1 MTSSIALLVLAAPLA
16 FVVAT
21 TTAWRSPGSRP
32 TLVKRTIRGAAYVGL
47 FVAAAGAGLTIW
59 HGPVMSP
66 TLGWEGLGLSTR
78 LDPLSMVMLCMI
90 SLLAVLIVRYSINYL
105 EGDDRHG
112 DFLGRLATTIAAVEV
127 LVVAGNLLLLV
138 GAWIAMSLSLYRL
151 LIFYPERPDAVLAAR
166 KKFIATRIG
175 DAFLITAAGLL
186 YTHFGTGDLG
196 EIFAGMEAAGAAGW
210 AFGPVS
216 IAALGIAVAAALM
229 SAQFPTHGWL
239 VEVMETPTPVSALL
253 HAGILN
259 AGPFLVVRFAF
270 VVDGATLAQ
279 SLLILVGG
287 FTALFA
293 SSALLPQPAIKKALG
308 YSSGAHMGFMLMVC
322 GFGVYPAVILHLVAH
337 SFYKAHAFLSSGSV
351 VDEARAEKVALP
363 RRLGQPLRILGSM
376 AIAIG
381 VYVGFAL
388 LWGINPLHE
397 PAILAIGVILVMGLA
412 QIIAPALDSD
422 GPFVGTLRACGLAV
436 VVATA
441 FFSLEAGA
449 AALLHTQFPAMTAP
463 NPTRLALIGLIPV
476 VFGTAVFLQML
487 GPTLADRAWRRRFVI
502 HLRNGFYANAWFE
515 RLVGA
520 LRTGA
525 PKQPSSMT
533 P

>member
-1 MTSSIALLVLAAPLA
+1 MTSLLSLIVLGAPLA
-16 FVVAT
+16 FAAT
-21 TTAWRSPGSRP
+21 AALAWIAPGSRP
-32 TLVKRTIRGAAYVGL
+32 RMMKQAIRGAASLGL
-47 FVAAAGAGLTIW
+47 FVAGIGAILTIQN
-59 HGPVMSP
+59 GLLLSP
-66 TLGWEGLGLSTR
+66 LLGWQGLGLSIR
-78 LDPLSMVMLCMI
+78 LDPLSIVMFCMI
-90 SLLAVLIVRYSINYL
+90 SLLAILIIQYSINYL

-112 DFLGRLATTIAAVEV
+112 VFLGRLAATIAAVEI
-127 LVVAGNLLLLV
+127 LVVSGNLLLMV

-151 LIFYPERPDAVLAAR
+151 LVFYPERPGAILAAR

-175 DAFLITAAGLL
+175 DLFLIAAAALL
-186 YTHFGTGDLG
+186 YVRFGTGEL
-196 EIFAGMEAAGAAGW
+196 EQIFAGMEAAGAAGW
-210 AFGPVS
+210 SFGAVGL
-216 IAALGIAVAAALM
+216 AALGIAVAAALM

-259 AGPFLVVRFAF
+259 AGPFLVARFAF

-279 SLLILVGG
+279 TVLILIGG

-293 SSALLPQPAIKKALG
+293 SSSLLTQPAIKTALG

-322 GFGVYPAVILHLVAH
+322 GFGVYPAAILHLVAH

-363 RRLGQPLRILGSM
+363 RRLGHPLRILGSV
-376 AIAIG
+376 ALAIG
-381 VYVGFAL
+381 VYVGFSV

-397 PAILAIGVILVMGLA
+397 PALLAIGAILVMGLA

-422 GPFVGTLRACGLAV
+422 GPLIGTLRACGLAV
-436 VVATA
+436 LVAVA

-449 AALLHTQFPAMTAP
+449 AALLHPIFPDMAAP
-463 NPTRLALIGLIPV
+463 SLTRLVLIGV
-476 VFGTAVFLQML
+476 VPTIFGVAIILQML
-487 GPTLADRAWRRRFVI
+487 GPTLADRSWRRRFAI

-520 LRTGA
+520 LHTGA
-525 PKQPSSMT
+525 PKSPSPT
-533 P
+533 AH